1 MKKSKKKIIAIIVLI
16 VIIIAGYLVFNNI
29 SIEKQEKT
37 IDEYQDYTPEE
48 EISDDQLRQTKVIL
62 FFANSETGELETEIK
77 VVDAKTLI
85 ENPCKQLMEWLIKG
99 PQSSN
104 LRKLIP
110 EGTVL
115 HDVKLEDSCAIVNVS
130 NEFLNYETE
139 ENKLKI
145 INSIV
150 NTLTNL
156 KEVESVKFTING
168 ESNEKLSETYVKSK

>member
-85 ENPCKQLMEWLIKG
+85 ENVIAINITNIIHEMVLL
-99 PQSSN
+99 
-104 LRKLIP
+104 KL
-110 EGTVL
+110 L
-115 HDVKLEDSCAIVNVS
+115 H
-130 NEFLNYETE
+130 
-139 ENKLKI
+139 
-145 INSIV
+145 SI
-150 NTLTNL
+150 
-156 KEVESVKFTING
+156 
-168 ESNEKLSETYVKSK
+168 